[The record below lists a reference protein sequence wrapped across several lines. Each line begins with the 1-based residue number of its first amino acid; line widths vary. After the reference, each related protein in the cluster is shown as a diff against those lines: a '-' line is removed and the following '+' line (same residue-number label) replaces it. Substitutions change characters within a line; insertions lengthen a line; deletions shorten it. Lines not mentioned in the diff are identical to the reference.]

1 MRRRGWAE
9 SSLNITVM
17 FPPAHGA
24 RAAYPPLRT
33 LRDAEGGFR
42 VDGALA
48 GKARGAHTSPPCGP
62 ASDTRPVCDDCHA
75 PEWCPSRPSGSHP
88 QHGCNHHCY
97 TGHVVA
103 CWRCASGRPS
113 RTRAALWRTERR
125 GIHCPAVS
133 LAFGLHPPRNLKRLR
148 LADSGG
154 FAYGNAPQPHNH
166 CPRQMRGGV
175 EPNMAGQA

>member
-1 MRRRGWAE
+1 
-9 SSLNITVM
+9 M

-33 LRDAEGGFR
+33 LRDAPQ
-42 VDGALA
+42 
-48 GKARGAHTSPPCGP
+48 RGAFAWTGPWRGRLAALTLPRLAAPQATQGRRVVTIAMFRQTSVL
-62 ASDTRPVCDDCHA
+62 R
-75 PEWCPSRPSGSHP
+75 
-88 QHGCNHHCY
+88 HGCNHHCY

-154 FAYGNAPQPHNH
+154 FAYGNAHQPDNH
-166 CPRQMRGGV
+166 CLRQTRGEV